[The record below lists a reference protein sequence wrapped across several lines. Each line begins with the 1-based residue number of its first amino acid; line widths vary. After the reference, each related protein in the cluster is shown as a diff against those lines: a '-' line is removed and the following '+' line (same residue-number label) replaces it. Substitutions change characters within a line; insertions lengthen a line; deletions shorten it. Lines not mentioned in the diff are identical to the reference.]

1 MSRDGNPWAQPAPGR
16 HRAPVTPKRPL
27 ELQIRKRHL
36 AVVVAAMV
44 AMAWLP
50 AELADTVVP
59 HLLAPPAAV
68 AAEEPAPPNP
78 TGVIQPVA
86 TGVVQPARTAAESL
100 PAVLPSVGSTA
111 TPEPAQTVSGL
122 VTATP
127 VAAPPVAPVVTTT
140 APSAPPAPPSTQPA
154 TQPAA
159 QPPVHTTPTPR
170 PEPSRA
176 WPPNCG
182 AQP

>member
-16 HRAPVTPKRPL
+16 HRAPATPKPPL
-27 ELQIRKRHL
+27 ELQIQKRHL
-36 AVVVAAMV
+36 VVVVAAMV

-100 PAVLPSVGSTA
+100 PAVVPSAVSTA
-111 TPEPAQTVSGL
+111 LPEPAQTVSGPPIATS
-122 VTATP
+122 VPTAPAVVP
-127 VAAPPVAPVVTTT
+127 VATTT
-140 APSAPPAPPSTQPA
+140 APSAPPAPPA

-159 QPPVHTTPTPR
+159 QPPAPTTPKPTPASQPTR
-170 PEPSRA
+170 T
-176 WPPNCG
+176 WPPYCG

>member
-86 TGVVQPARTAAESL
+86 SGVVQPARTAAESL

-111 TPEPAQTVSGL
+111 TPDTAQTVSGPI
-122 VTATP
+122 TTP
-127 VAAPPVAPVVTTT
+127 VPTAPTVAPVVTTT
-140 APSAPPAPPSTQPA
+140 APNAPPPPPSTQPA
-154 TQPAA
+154 TPPPAPTA
-159 QPPVHTTPTPR
+159 PKPTPAPQPTR
-170 PEPSRA
+170 T
-176 WPPNCG
+176 WPPYCG